1 MARLRS
7 ATASAWIATESARLS
22 GGNSFTIWSAHTG
35 AELTE
40 SRVQTTTPSH
50 RAGPHVTE
58 AVSALASG
66 ALAIGGLLVLLLDP
80 AELDESLAS
89 VPPAGAARWTVIAL
103 ILSQTVALLW
113 ARRLSR
119 MVLLAVALVPMVH
132 AIVVPG
138 ATFSLTTVAVSFG
151 VFWASFRLP
160 PRRLW
165 VALPPVVLLVTA
177 AQAINDVRSWAA
189 LDLATSATALVQGL
203 GVVGIPLVIGR
214 FFAARADARE
224 SREKEVL
231 ALKRERDA
239 LVQAAVSRERL
250 AMSRELHDIAAH
262 HISGIALLASAIYR
276 QVDVDPEAAK
286 LAAQQVRAQSRTV
299 LDDLRSVIGLLR
311 DEAESSRSVET
322 LAAVRELV
330 ELRRSAG
337 TAVEFVLLATE
348 RELGSGV
355 GPLGQL
361 VAYRMVQEA
370 LANAATHAPGANC
383 RVEIDD
389 RDPGHL
395 SVLVS
400 NDGAHAPD
408 LGPGGGFG
416 LVGMRER
423 AELVGAEVHYGATV
437 GGGWEVRLTIPR
449 DATIEDLAEEPT

>member
-1 MARLRS
+1 M
-7 ATASAWIATESARLS
+7 T
-22 GGNSFTIWSAHTG
+22 
-35 AELTE
+35 
-40 SRVQTTTPSH
+40 
-50 RAGPHVTE
+50 
-58 AVSALASG
+58 
-66 ALAIGGLLVLLLDP
+66 
-80 AELDESLAS
+80 
-89 VPPAGAARWTVIAL
+89 
-103 ILSQTVALLW
+103 QTVALLW
-113 ARRLSR
+113 ASRLSLV
-119 MVLLAVALVPMVH
+119 VLSVVALVPLVH

-138 ATFSLTTVAVSFG
+138 VTFSLTTVAVSFG
-151 VFWASFRLP
+151 VFWATVRQPS
-160 PRRLW
+160 RRLR
-165 VALPPVVLLVTA
+165 VALPVVGLFVTA
-177 AQAINDVRSWAA
+177 AQAINDVRSGVA
-189 LDLATSATALVQGL
+189 LDFATIATALVQGL
-203 GVVGIPLVIGR
+203 VLVGLPLIIGL
-214 FFAARADARE
+214 FLAARHDARVA
-224 SREKEVL
+224 RDKEVL
-231 ALKRERDA
+231 ALKRERHA
-239 LVQAAVSRERL
+239 LVQAAVSRERM

-286 LAAQQVRAQSRTV
+286 IAAQQVRAQSKTV

-311 DEAESSRSVET
+311 DESESSRSVET

-337 TAVEFVLLATE
+337 TAAEFVLLTTD

-355 GPLGQL
+355 GLLGQL

-389 RDPGHL
+389 REPGHL

-423 AELVGAEVHYGATV
+423 AELVGAKVHYGATE

-449 DATIEDLAEEPT
+449 DATIGDLTEEPT

>member
-1 MARLRS
+1 VQSTTSSLRAR
-7 ATASAWIATESARLS
+7 
-22 GGNSFTIWSAHTG
+22 
-35 AELTE
+35 
-40 SRVQTTTPSH
+40 
-50 RAGPHVTE
+50 PHVTE
-58 AVSALASG
+58 AASALASG
-66 ALAIGGLLVLLLDP
+66 ALAIGGLLALPLLDA
-80 AELDESLAS
+80 AELDDSLVSISAG
-89 VPPAGAARWTVIAL
+89 GAAWWAIIAL
-103 ILSQTVALLW
+103 ILLQTVALLW
-113 ARRLSR
+113 ARRLSFV
-119 MVLLAVALVPMVH
+119 VLFAVVVVPVAH
-132 AIVVPG
+132 AILVPG

-151 VFWASFRLP
+151 VFWAAVRQPLM
-160 PRRLW
+160 RLW
-165 VALPPVVLLVTA
+165 VALPVIVLLVSA
-177 AQAINDVRSWAA
+177 AQAVNDARSGGA
-189 LDLATSATALVQGL
+189 LDIATSAAAVVQGL
-203 GVVGIPLVIGR
+203 AVVGVPLVIGR
-214 FFAARADARE
+214 FFAARADARA

-286 LAAQQVRAQSRTV
+286 LAAQQVRAQSKTV

-330 ELRRSAG
+330 ELRRNAG

-395 SVLVS
+395 SLLVS

-423 AELVGAEVHYGATV
+423 AALVGAEVRYGATE
-437 GGGWEVRLTIPR
+437 GGGWDVRLTIPR
-449 DATIEDLAEEPT
+449 DATIEDLTEELT

>member
-1 MARLRS
+1 MK
-7 ATASAWIATESARLS
+7 
-22 GGNSFTIWSAHTG
+22 G
-35 AELTE
+35 
-40 SRVQTTTPSH
+40 SRVPTTTSSH
-50 RAGPHVTE
+50 RALSHVPE
-58 AVSALASG
+58 VVSALVSG
-66 ALAIGGLLVLLLDP
+66 ALTIGGLLALPLLDA
-80 AELDESLAS
+80 AELDESIVS
-89 VPPAGAARWTVIAL
+89 VSPVGAAWWMVLAL

-113 ARRLSR
+113 ASRLSLV
-119 MVLLAVALVPMVH
+119 VLSVVALVPLVH

-138 ATFSLTTVAVSFG
+138 VTFSLTTVAVSFG
-151 VFWASFRLP
+151 VFWAALRQP
-160 PRRLW
+160 PRRLR
-165 VALPPVVLLVTA
+165 VALPVVVLVVTA
-177 AQAINDVRSWAA
+177 AQAINDVCSGAP
-189 LDLATSATALVQGL
+189 LDIATGATAVVQGL
-203 GVVGIPLVIGR
+203 VVVGVPLVIGL
-214 FFAARADARE
+214 FFSARHDARV
-224 SREKEVL
+224 SRDREVL

-239 LVQAAVSRERL
+239 LVQAAISRERM

-286 LAAQQVRAQSRTV
+286 LAAQQVRAQSKTV

-311 DEAESSRSVET
+311 DESESSRSVET

-337 TAVEFVLLATE
+337 TAMEFVLLTTE

-370 LANAATHAPGANC
+370 LANASTHAPGANC

-389 RDPGHL
+389 REPGHL

-423 AELVGAEVHYGATV
+423 AELVGAKVYYGATE

-449 DATIEDLAEEPT
+449 DATIGDLTEEPT